1 LGREVPA
8 HSLRGQGANYPQF
21 DARKGTRLGMSPEIR
36 LYITTWC
43 PDCRRT
49 KEFLKEHQISY
60 EEIDIEAHPEAA
72 EFVARVNGGKHRVP
86 TFDVNGRTFHC
97 SPFDAAK
104 LARELGL
111 S

>member
-1 LGREVPA
+1 M
-8 HSLRGQGANYPQF
+8 NPQ
-21 DARKGTRLGMSPEIR
+21 IR
-36 LYITTWC
+36 LYTTAPC

-49 KEFLKEHQISY
+49 KEFLKERQIPY

-72 EFVARVNGGKHRVP
+72 AFVARVNGGKRRVL

-97 SPFDAAK
+97 SPYDAAK
-104 LARELGL
+104 LARELGF